1 MVKIC
6 NEKYPENS
14 EYECYFNKYDFELS
28 DFQKYAI
35 EAIVKGNH
43 VLVTAHTG
51 SGKTLPAEFALNYFV
66 ENKKR
71 LIYTSPIK
79 ALSNQKYSE
88 FCRKYPHISFGLMT
102 GDIKIN
108 PDADVLIMT
117 TEILMNSLF
126 LQTLDNDLSNNALD
140 FNINI
145 QDELACVVFD
155 EVHYINDADR
165 GQTWEKTILML
176 PHHVQM
182 IMLSATIDSPEKF
195 AEWAQRGDTTKDI
208 YLASTSKRV
217 VPLTHY
223 GYLTVNEGDVKLIKD
238 KTVQKDVKSN
248 THKLIKLQSDKG
260 EFNEEGYN
268 TLTRLTKL
276 FKERSIYSKKKYVL
290 NNLARFLKMNDM
302 LPAIA
307 FIFSRK
313 LVESCAA
320 DITVSLLED
329 DSKVPYI
336 VRKECDQII
345 RKLPNY
351 KEYLELPEYDQLV
364 SLLEKGV
371 GIHHSGMIPILREIV
386 EIMISK
392 KYIKLLF
399 ATESFAIGLDCPI
412 KTAVFTNIIKFDGH
426 NERILMPHEYT
437 QMAGRA
443 GRRGIDTIGH
453 VVHCNNLFRL
463 PYKND
468 YMNMLNGKPQTLVS
482 KFRISFQLIL
492 SLLKNNQVEM
502 GNFTKFV
509 ENSMIC
515 NEINKELLQCKKTLE
530 NNLKIKQKYDEQ
542 LLSLKTLPVI
552 CRRYIAINKELPNLK
567 NKKRKTLE
575 REKANIEN
583 ENPNCKND
591 VKIFTEMENI
601 ELQVEDN
608 KDTVLYLEN
617 YIFETISRVCST
629 LENQGFI
636 TLNENEP
643 YQLKEKGKIAC
654 DIAEIHPLIFT
665 DLIIDSNWFENL
677 NVEEI
682 ISIFAVF
689 TDVNIPKDDRITIPT
704 SFNNNILFWVEFLE
718 KQFHHFEDIEFHNGI
733 STGTDYS
740 DALTFDMPDLVNGW
754 CYCNTEYECKYYLQK
769 NVADKQISAGD
780 FTKALLKI
788 STISRELA
796 VVAEKM
802 NKLDSLHKLTQ
813 VDSKLLKYITTAQSL
828 YI

>member
-6 NEKYPENS
+6 SEKYPENTK
-14 EYECYFNKYDFELS
+14 YETYFKSYEFELS

-35 EAIVKGNH
+35 EAIVEGHH

-66 ENKKR
+66 EKKKR

-126 LQTLDNDLSNNALD
+126 LQTMDQLTNNGLD

-145 QDELACVVFD
+145 QDELAGVVFD
-155 EVHYINDADR
+155 EVHYINDVER

-176 PHHVQM
+176 PKHVQM
-182 IMLSATIDSPEKF
+182 IMLSATIDSPESF
-195 AEWAQRGDTTKDI
+195 AEWAQRGDTSKEV
-208 YLASTSKRV
+208 YLASTDKRV

-223 GYLTVNEGDVKLIKD
+223 GYLTINEGAIKLIKD
-238 KTVQKDVKSN
+238 KSIQQDIKKN
-248 THKLIKLQSDKG
+248 THKLIKIQSDKG
-260 EFNEEGYN
+260 VFDEDGYT
-268 TLTRLTKL
+268 TLYRMNKL
-276 FKERSIYSKKKYVL
+276 FKERSIFPKKKHVL
-290 NNLARFLKMNDM
+290 NNLALFLKNNEM
-302 LPAIA
+302 LPAIG

-313 LVESCAA
+313 MVEICAM

-329 DSKVPYI
+329 DSKIPYT

-412 KTAVFTNIIKFDGH
+412 KTAIFTSIHKYDGR
-426 NERILMPHEYT
+426 NERILMAHEYT

-443 GRRGIDTIGH
+443 GRRGIDKIGN
-453 VVHCNNLFRL
+453 VVHCNNLFSL
-463 PYKND
+463 PSKTEYAKL
-468 YMNMLNGKPQTLVS
+468 MNGKPQSLVS
-482 KFRISFQLIL
+482 KFRISYSLIL
-492 SLLKNNQVEM
+492 SLLKSEQTLLDDYM
-502 GNFTKFV
+502 KFV
-509 ENSMIC
+509 ENSMMSSKIGL
-515 NEINKELLQCKKTLE
+515 ELEQSRKSL
-530 NNLKIKQKYDEQ
+530 DEAFASKARMEEQ
-542 LLSLKTLPVI
+542 MKMLKTPDEILEQYMTI
-552 CRRYIAINKELPNLK
+552 SSTINGLK
-567 NKKRKTLE
+567 NKKRKEAERQLENMRNEYRTLV
-575 REKANIEN
+575 
-583 ENPNCKND
+583 ND
-591 VKIFTEMENI
+591 VGYKESFTK
-601 ELQVEDN
+601 LLSDVE
-608 KDTVLYLEN
+608 KQEEETQYFEN
-617 YIFETISRVCST
+617 YIQMAIKNVCDV
-629 LENQGFI
+629 LKNEDFICVDEN
-636 TLNENEP
+636 TYALTEN
-643 YQLKEKGKIAC
+643 GKIAS
-654 DIAEIHPLIFT
+654 DIAEIHPLIAVT
-665 DLIIDSNWFENL
+665 MMKNSNWFDTMST
-677 NVEEI
+677 EEI
-682 ISIFAVF
+682 IGVLAVF
-689 TDVNIPKDDRITIPT
+689 TNVNVPKDDRISIPT
-704 SFNNNILFWVEFLE
+704 SYNNNILKCLEFIQKE
-718 KQFHHFEDIEFHNGI
+718 YDRFEDIEEVSNI
-733 STGTDYS
+733 YS
-740 DALTFDMPDLVNGW
+740 GFQYFEALMYDMPDLVNGW
-754 CYCNTEYECKYYLQK
+754 CYCNNEQQCKYYLQN
-769 NVADKQISAGD
+769 NVAEKQISAGD

-788 STISRELA
+788 STIAKELA

-802 NKLDSLHKLTQ
+802 TQMECLQKLTN
-813 VDSKLLKYITTAQSL
+813 VDSKILKYITTAQSL

>member
-6 NEKYPENS
+6 SEKYPENTK
-14 EYECYFNKYDFELS
+14 YETYFKSYEFELS

-35 EAIVKGNH
+35 EAIVEGHH

-66 ENKKR
+66 EKKKR

-126 LQTLDNDLSNNALD
+126 LQTMDQLTNNGLD

-145 QDELACVVFD
+145 QDELAGVVFD
-155 EVHYINDADR
+155 EVHYINDVER

-176 PHHVQM
+176 PKHVQM
-182 IMLSATIDSPEKF
+182 IMLSATIDSPESF
-195 AEWAQRGDTTKDI
+195 AEWAQRGDTSKEV
-208 YLASTSKRV
+208 YLASTDKRV

-223 GYLTVNEGDVKLIKD
+223 GYLTINEGAIKLIKD
-238 KTVQKDVKSN
+238 KSIQQDIKKN
-248 THKLIKLQSDKG
+248 THKLIKIQSDKG
-260 EFNEEGYN
+260 VFDEDGYT
-268 TLTRLTKL
+268 TLYRMNKL
-276 FKERSIYSKKKYVL
+276 FKERSIFPKKKHVL
-290 NNLARFLKMNDM
+290 NNLALFLKNNEM
-302 LPAIA
+302 LPAIG

-313 LVESCAA
+313 MVEICAM

-329 DSKVPYI
+329 DSKIPYT

-412 KTAVFTNIIKFDGH
+412 KTAIFTSIHKYDGR
-426 NERILMPHEYT
+426 NERILMAHEYT

-443 GRRGIDTIGH
+443 GRRGIDKIGN
-453 VVHCNNLFRL
+453 VVHCNNLFSL
-463 PYKND
+463 PSKTEYAKL
-468 YMNMLNGKPQTLVS
+468 MNGKPQSLVS
-482 KFRISFQLIL
+482 KFRISYSLIL
-492 SLLKNNQVEM
+492 SLLKSEQTLLDDYM
-502 GNFTKFV
+502 KFV
-509 ENSMIC
+509 ENSMMSSKIG
-515 NEINKELLQCKKTLE
+515 IELEQSRKSL
-530 NNLKIKQKYDEQ
+530 DEAFASKARMEEQ
-542 LLSLKTLPVI
+542 MKMLKTPDEILEQYMTI
-552 CRRYIAINKELPNLK
+552 SSTINGLK
-567 NKKRKTLE
+567 NKKRKEAERQLENMRNEYRTLVTDVGYKE
-575 REKANIEN
+575 SFAKLLSHVEKQE
-583 ENPNCKND
+583 EETQY
-591 VKIFTEMENI
+591 F
-601 ELQVEDN
+601 
-608 KDTVLYLEN
+608 EN
-617 YIFETISRVCST
+617 YIQMAIKNVCDV
-629 LENQGFI
+629 LKNEDFICVDEN
-636 TLNENEP
+636 TYALTEN
-643 YQLKEKGKIAC
+643 GKIAS
-654 DIAEIHPLIFT
+654 DIAEIHPLIAVT
-665 DLIIDSNWFENL
+665 MMKNSNWFDTMST
-677 NVEEI
+677 EEI
-682 ISIFAVF
+682 IGVLAVF
-689 TDVNIPKDDRITIPT
+689 TNVNVPKDDRISIPT
-704 SFNNNILFWVEFLE
+704 SYNNNILKCLEFIQKE
-718 KQFHHFEDIEFHNGI
+718 YDRFEDIEEVSNI
-733 STGTDYS
+733 YS
-740 DALTFDMPDLVNGW
+740 GFQYFEALMYDMPDLVNGW
-754 CYCNTEYECKYYLQK
+754 CYCNNEQQCKYYLQN
-769 NVADKQISAGD
+769 NVAEKQISAGD

-788 STISRELA
+788 STIAKELA

-802 NKLDSLHKLTQ
+802 TQMECLQKLTN
-813 VDSKLLKYITTAQSL
+813 VDSKILKYITTAQSL

>member
-6 NEKYPENS
+6 SEKYPENTK
-14 EYECYFNKYDFELS
+14 YETYFKSYEFELS

-35 EAIVKGNH
+35 EAIVEGHH

-66 ENKKR
+66 EKKKR

-126 LQTLDNDLSNNALD
+126 LQTMDQLTNNGLD

-145 QDELACVVFD
+145 QDELAGVVFD
-155 EVHYINDADR
+155 EVHYINDVER

-176 PHHVQM
+176 PKHVQM
-182 IMLSATIDSPEKF
+182 IMLSATIDSPESF
-195 AEWAQRGDTTKDI
+195 AEWAQRGDTSKEV
-208 YLASTSKRV
+208 YLASTDKRV

-223 GYLTVNEGDVKLIKD
+223 GYLTINEGAIKLIKD
-238 KTVQKDVKSN
+238 KSIQQDIKKN
-248 THKLIKLQSDKG
+248 THKLIKIQSDKG
-260 EFNEEGYN
+260 VFDEDGYT
-268 TLTRLTKL
+268 TLYRMNKL
-276 FKERSIYSKKKYVL
+276 FKERSIFPKKKHVL
-290 NNLARFLKMNDM
+290 NNLALFLKNNEM
-302 LPAIA
+302 LPAIG

-313 LVESCAA
+313 MVEICAM

-329 DSKVPYI
+329 DSKIPYT

-412 KTAVFTNIIKFDGH
+412 KTAIFTSIHKYDGR
-426 NERILMPHEYT
+426 NERILMAHEYT

-443 GRRGIDTIGH
+443 GRRGIDKIGN
-453 VVHCNNLFRL
+453 VVHCNNLFSL
-463 PYKND
+463 PSKTEYAKL
-468 YMNMLNGKPQTLVS
+468 MNGKPQSLVS
-482 KFRISFQLIL
+482 KFRISYSLIL
-492 SLLKNNQVEM
+492 SLLKSEQTLLDDYM
-502 GNFTKFV
+502 KFV
-509 ENSMIC
+509 ENSMMSSKIGL
-515 NEINKELLQCKKTLE
+515 ELEQSRKSL
-530 NNLKIKQKYDEQ
+530 DEAFASKARMEEQ
-542 LLSLKTLPVI
+542 MKMLKTPDEILEQYMTI
-552 CRRYIAINKELPNLK
+552 SSTINGLK
-567 NKKRKTLE
+567 NKKRKEAERQLENMRNEYRTLVTDVGYKE
-575 REKANIEN
+575 SFAKLLSHVEKQE
-583 ENPNCKND
+583 EETQY
-591 VKIFTEMENI
+591 F
-601 ELQVEDN
+601 
-608 KDTVLYLEN
+608 EN
-617 YIFETISRVCST
+617 YIQMAIKNVCDV
-629 LENQGFI
+629 LKNEDFICVDEN
-636 TLNENEP
+636 TYALTEN
-643 YQLKEKGKIAC
+643 GKIAS
-654 DIAEIHPLIFT
+654 DIAEIHPLIAVT
-665 DLIIDSNWFENL
+665 MMKNSNWFDTMST
-677 NVEEI
+677 EEI
-682 ISIFAVF
+682 IGVLAVF
-689 TDVNIPKDDRITIPT
+689 TNVNVPKDDRISIPT
-704 SFNNNILFWVEFLE
+704 SYNNNILKCLEFIQKE
-718 KQFHHFEDIEFHNGI
+718 YDRFEDIEEVSNI
-733 STGTDYS
+733 YS
-740 DALTFDMPDLVNGW
+740 GFQYFEALMYDMPDLVNGW
-754 CYCNTEYECKYYLQK
+754 CYCNNEQQCKYYLQN
-769 NVADKQISAGD
+769 NVAEKQISAGD

-788 STISRELA
+788 STIAKELA

-802 NKLDSLHKLTQ
+802 TQMECLQKLTN
-813 VDSKLLKYITTAQSL
+813 VDSKILKYITTAQSL

>member
-6 NEKYPENS
+6 SEKYPENTK
-14 EYECYFNKYDFELS
+14 YETYFKSYEFELS

-35 EAIVKGNH
+35 EAIVEGHH

-66 ENKKR
+66 EKKKR

-126 LQTLDNDLSNNALD
+126 LQTMDQLTNNGLD

-145 QDELACVVFD
+145 QDELAGVVFD
-155 EVHYINDADR
+155 EVHYINDVER

-176 PHHVQM
+176 PKHVQM
-182 IMLSATIDSPEKF
+182 IMLSATIDSPESF
-195 AEWAQRGDTTKDI
+195 AQWAQRGDTSKEV
-208 YLASTSKRV
+208 YLASTDKRV

-223 GYLTVNEGDVKLIKD
+223 GYLTINEGAIKLIKD
-238 KTVQKDVKSN
+238 KSIQQDIKKN
-248 THKLIKLQSDKG
+248 THKLIKIQSDKG
-260 EFNEEGYN
+260 VFDEDGYT
-268 TLTRLTKL
+268 TLYRMNKL
-276 FKERSIYSKKKYVL
+276 FKERSIFPKKKHVL
-290 NNLARFLKMNDM
+290 NNLALFLKNNEM
-302 LPAIA
+302 LPAIG

-313 LVESCAA
+313 MVEICAM

-329 DSKVPYI
+329 DSKIPYT

-412 KTAVFTNIIKFDGH
+412 KTAIFTSIHKYDGR
-426 NERILMPHEYT
+426 NERILMAHEYT

-443 GRRGIDTIGH
+443 GRRGIDKIGN
-453 VVHCNNLFRL
+453 VVHCNNLFSL
-463 PYKND
+463 PSKTEYAKL
-468 YMNMLNGKPQTLVS
+468 MNGKPQSLVS
-482 KFRISFQLIL
+482 KFRISYSLIL
-492 SLLKNNQVEM
+492 SLLKSEQTLLDDYM
-502 GNFTKFV
+502 KFV
-509 ENSMIC
+509 ENSMMSSKIGL
-515 NEINKELLQCKKTLE
+515 ELEQSRKSL
-530 NNLKIKQKYDEQ
+530 DEAFASKARMEEQ
-542 LLSLKTLPVI
+542 MKMLKTPDEILEQYMTI
-552 CRRYIAINKELPNLK
+552 SSTINGLK
-567 NKKRKTLE
+567 NKKRKEAERQLENMRNEYRTLV
-575 REKANIEN
+575 
-583 ENPNCKND
+583 ND
-591 VKIFTEMENI
+591 VGYKESFTK
-601 ELQVEDN
+601 LLSDVE
-608 KDTVLYLEN
+608 KQEEETQYFEN
-617 YIFETISRVCST
+617 YIQMAIKNVCDV
-629 LENQGFI
+629 LKNEDFICVDEN
-636 TLNENEP
+636 TYALTEN
-643 YQLKEKGKIAC
+643 GKIAS
-654 DIAEIHPLIFT
+654 DIAEIHPLIAVT
-665 DLIIDSNWFENL
+665 MMKNSNWFDTMST
-677 NVEEI
+677 EEI
-682 ISIFAVF
+682 IGVLAVF
-689 TDVNIPKDDRITIPT
+689 TNVNVPKDDRISIPT
-704 SFNNNILFWVEFLE
+704 SYNNNILKCLEFIQKE
-718 KQFHHFEDIEFHNGI
+718 YDRFEDIEEVSNI
-733 STGTDYS
+733 YS
-740 DALTFDMPDLVNGW
+740 GFQYFEALMYDMPDLVNGW
-754 CYCNTEYECKYYLQK
+754 CYCNNEQQCKYYLQN
-769 NVADKQISAGD
+769 NVAEKQISAGD

-788 STISRELA
+788 STIAKELA

-802 NKLDSLHKLTQ
+802 TQMECLQKLTN
-813 VDSKLLKYITTAQSL
+813 VDSKILKYITTAQSL

>member
-6 NEKYPENS
+6 SEKYPENTK
-14 EYECYFNKYDFELS
+14 YETYFKSYEFELS

-35 EAIVKGNH
+35 EAIVEGHH

-66 ENKKR
+66 EKKKR

-126 LQTLDNDLSNNALD
+126 LQTMDQLTNNGLD

-145 QDELACVVFD
+145 QDELAGVVFD
-155 EVHYINDADR
+155 EVHYINDVER

-176 PHHVQM
+176 PKHVQM
-182 IMLSATIDSPEKF
+182 IMLSATIDSPESF
-195 AEWAQRGDTTKDI
+195 AQWAQRGDTSKEV
-208 YLASTSKRV
+208 YLASTDKRV

-223 GYLTVNEGDVKLIKD
+223 GYLTINEGAIKLIKD
-238 KTVQKDVKSN
+238 KSIQQDIKKN
-248 THKLIKLQSDKG
+248 THKLIKIQSDKG
-260 EFNEEGYN
+260 VFDEDGYT
-268 TLTRLTKL
+268 TLYRMNKL
-276 FKERSIYSKKKYVL
+276 FKERSIFPKKKHVL
-290 NNLARFLKMNDM
+290 NNLALFLKNNEM
-302 LPAIA
+302 LPAIG

-313 LVESCAA
+313 MVEICAM

-329 DSKVPYI
+329 DSKIPYT

-412 KTAVFTNIIKFDGH
+412 KTAIFTSIHKYDGR
-426 NERILMPHEYT
+426 NERILMAHEYT

-443 GRRGIDTIGH
+443 GRRGIDKIGN
-453 VVHCNNLFRL
+453 VVHCNNLFSL
-463 PYKND
+463 PSKTEYAKL
-468 YMNMLNGKPQTLVS
+468 MNGKPQSLVS
-482 KFRISFQLIL
+482 KFRISYSLIL
-492 SLLKNNQVEM
+492 SLLKSEQTLLDDYM
-502 GNFTKFV
+502 KFV
-509 ENSMIC
+509 ENSMMSSKIG
-515 NEINKELLQCKKTLE
+515 IELEQSRKSLDEAFASKTRME
-530 NNLKIKQKYDEQ
+530 EQ
-542 LLSLKTLPVI
+542 MKMLKTPDEILEQ
-552 CRRYIAINKELPNLK
+552 YMTINSTINGLK
-567 NKKRKTLE
+567 NKKRKEAERQLENMRNEYRTLVTDVAYKE
-575 REKANIEN
+575 SFAKLLSDVEKQE
-583 ENPNCKND
+583 EETQY
-591 VKIFTEMENI
+591 F
-601 ELQVEDN
+601 
-608 KDTVLYLEN
+608 EN
-617 YIFETISRVCST
+617 YIQMAIKNVCDV
-629 LENQGFI
+629 LKNEDFICVDEN
-636 TLNENEP
+636 TYALTEN
-643 YQLKEKGKIAC
+643 GKIAS
-654 DIAEIHPLIFT
+654 DIAEIHPLIAVT
-665 DLIIDSNWFENL
+665 MMKNSNWFDTMST
-677 NVEEI
+677 EEI
-682 ISIFAVF
+682 IGVLAVF
-689 TDVNIPKDDRITIPT
+689 TNVNVPKDDRISIPT
-704 SFNNNILFWVEFLE
+704 SYNNNILKCLEFIQKE
-718 KQFHHFEDIEFHNGI
+718 YDRFEDIEEVSNI
-733 STGTDYS
+733 YS
-740 DALTFDMPDLVNGW
+740 GFQYFEALMYDMPDLVNGW
-754 CYCNTEYECKYYLQK
+754 CYCNNEQQCKYYLQN
-769 NVADKQISAGD
+769 NVAEKQISAGD

-788 STISRELA
+788 STIVKELA

-802 NKLDSLHKLTQ
+802 TQIDCLQKLTN
-813 VDSKLLKYITTAQSL
+813 VDSKILKYITTAQSL

>member
-6 NEKYPENS
+6 SEKYPENTK
-14 EYECYFNKYDFELS
+14 YETYFKSYEFELS

-35 EAIVKGNH
+35 EAIVEGHH

-66 ENKKR
+66 EKKKR

-126 LQTLDNDLSNNALD
+126 LQTMDQLTNNGLD

-145 QDELACVVFD
+145 QDELAGVVFD
-155 EVHYINDADR
+155 EVHYINDVER

-176 PHHVQM
+176 PKHVQM
-182 IMLSATIDSPEKF
+182 IMLSATIDSPESF
-195 AEWAQRGDTTKDI
+195 AQWAQRGDTSKEV
-208 YLASTSKRV
+208 YLASTDKRV

-223 GYLTVNEGDVKLIKD
+223 GYLTINEGAIKLIKD
-238 KTVQKDVKSN
+238 KSIQQDIKKN
-248 THKLIKLQSDKG
+248 THKLIKIQSDKG
-260 EFNEEGYN
+260 VFDEDGYT
-268 TLTRLTKL
+268 TLYRMNKL
-276 FKERSIYSKKKYVL
+276 FKERSIFPKKKHVL
-290 NNLARFLKMNDM
+290 NNLALFLKNNEM
-302 LPAIA
+302 LPAIG

-313 LVESCAA
+313 MVEICAM

-329 DSKVPYI
+329 DSKIPYT

-412 KTAVFTNIIKFDGH
+412 KTAIFTSIHKYDGR
-426 NERILMPHEYT
+426 NERILMAHEYT

-443 GRRGIDTIGH
+443 GRRGIDKIGN
-453 VVHCNNLFRL
+453 VVHCNNLFSL
-463 PYKND
+463 PSKTEYAKL
-468 YMNMLNGKPQTLVS
+468 MNGKPQSLVS
-482 KFRISFQLIL
+482 KFRISYSLIL
-492 SLLKNNQVEM
+492 SLLKSEQTLLDDYM
-502 GNFTKFV
+502 KFV
-509 ENSMIC
+509 ENSMMSSKIGL
-515 NEINKELLQCKKTLE
+515 ELEQSRKSL
-530 NNLKIKQKYDEQ
+530 DEAFASKARMEEQ
-542 LLSLKTLPVI
+542 MKMLKTPDEILEQYMTI
-552 CRRYIAINKELPNLK
+552 STTINGLK
-567 NKKRKTLE
+567 NKKRKEAERQLENMRNEYRTLVTDVGYKE
-575 REKANIEN
+575 SFAKLLSHVEKQE
-583 ENPNCKND
+583 EETQY
-591 VKIFTEMENI
+591 F
-601 ELQVEDN
+601 
-608 KDTVLYLEN
+608 EN
-617 YIFETISRVCST
+617 YIQMAIKNVCNV
-629 LENQGFI
+629 LKNEDFICVDEN
-636 TLNENEP
+636 TYALTEN
-643 YQLKEKGKIAC
+643 GKIAS
-654 DIAEIHPLIFT
+654 DIAEIHPLIAVT
-665 DLIIDSNWFENL
+665 MMKNSNWFDTMST
-677 NVEEI
+677 EEI
-682 ISIFAVF
+682 IGVLAVF
-689 TDVNIPKDDRITIPT
+689 TNVNVPKDDRISIPT
-704 SFNNNILFWVEFLE
+704 SYNNNILKCLEFIQKE
-718 KQFHHFEDIEFHNGI
+718 YDRFEDIEEVSNI
-733 STGTDYS
+733 YS
-740 DALTFDMPDLVNGW
+740 GFQYFEALMYDMPDLVNGW
-754 CYCNTEYECKYYLQK
+754 CYCNNEQQCKYYLQN
-769 NVADKQISAGD
+769 NVAEKQISAGD

-788 STISRELA
+788 STIAKELA

-802 NKLDSLHKLTQ
+802 TQMECLQKLTN
-813 VDSKLLKYITTAQSL
+813 VDSKILKYITTAQSL

>member
-6 NEKYPENS
+6 SEKYPENTK
-14 EYECYFNKYDFELS
+14 YETYFKSYEFELS

-35 EAIVKGNH
+35 EAIVEGHH

-66 ENKKR
+66 EKKKR

-126 LQTLDNDLSNNALD
+126 LQTMDQLTNNGLD

-145 QDELACVVFD
+145 QDELAGVVFD
-155 EVHYINDADR
+155 EVHYINDVER

-176 PHHVQM
+176 PKHVQM
-182 IMLSATIDSPEKF
+182 IMLSATIDSPESF
-195 AEWAQRGDTTKDI
+195 AQWAQRGDTSKEV
-208 YLASTSKRV
+208 YLASTDKRV

-223 GYLTVNEGDVKLIKD
+223 GYLTINEGAIKLIKD
-238 KTVQKDVKSN
+238 KSIQQDIKKN
-248 THKLIKLQSDKG
+248 THKLIKIQSDKG
-260 EFNEEGYN
+260 VFDEDGYT
-268 TLTRLTKL
+268 TLYRMNKL
-276 FKERSIYSKKKYVL
+276 FKERSIFPKKKHVL
-290 NNLARFLKMNDM
+290 NNLALFLKNNEM
-302 LPAIA
+302 LPAIG

-313 LVESCAA
+313 MVEICAM

-329 DSKVPYI
+329 DSKIPYT

-412 KTAVFTNIIKFDGH
+412 KTAIFTSIHKYDGR
-426 NERILMPHEYT
+426 NERILMAHEYT

-443 GRRGIDTIGH
+443 GRRGIDKIGN
-453 VVHCNNLFRL
+453 VVHCNNLFSL
-463 PYKND
+463 PSKTEYAKL
-468 YMNMLNGKPQTLVS
+468 MNGKPQSLVS
-482 KFRISFQLIL
+482 KFRISYSLIL
-492 SLLKNNQVEM
+492 SLLKSEQTLLDDYM
-502 GNFTKFV
+502 KFV
-509 ENSMIC
+509 ENSMMSSKIG
-515 NEINKELLQCKKTLE
+515 IELEQSRKSLDEAFASKTRME
-530 NNLKIKQKYDEQ
+530 EQ
-542 LLSLKTLPVI
+542 MKMLKTPDEILEQ
-552 CRRYIAINKELPNLK
+552 YMTINSTINGLK
-567 NKKRKTLE
+567 NKKRKEAERQLENMRNEYRTLVTDVAYKE
-575 REKANIEN
+575 SFAKLLSDVEKQE
-583 ENPNCKND
+583 EETQY
-591 VKIFTEMENI
+591 F
-601 ELQVEDN
+601 
-608 KDTVLYLEN
+608 EN
-617 YIFETISRVCST
+617 YIQMAIKNVCDV
-629 LENQGFI
+629 LKNEDFICVDEN
-636 TLNENEP
+636 TYALTEN
-643 YQLKEKGKIAC
+643 GKIAS
-654 DIAEIHPLIFT
+654 DIAEIHPLIAVT
-665 DLIIDSNWFENL
+665 MMKNSNWFDTMST
-677 NVEEI
+677 EEI
-682 ISIFAVF
+682 IGVLAVF
-689 TDVNIPKDDRITIPT
+689 TNVNVPKDDRISIPT
-704 SFNNNILFWVEFLE
+704 SYNNNILKCLEFIQKE
-718 KQFHHFEDIEFHNGI
+718 YDRFEDIEEVSNI
-733 STGTDYS
+733 YS
-740 DALTFDMPDLVNGW
+740 GFQYFEALMYDMPDLVNGW
-754 CYCNTEYECKYYLQK
+754 CYCNNEQQCKYYLQN
-769 NVADKQISAGD
+769 NVAEKQISAGD

-788 STISRELA
+788 STIAKELA

-802 NKLDSLHKLTQ
+802 TQMDCLHKLTN
-813 VDSKLLKYITTAQSL
+813 VDSKILKYITTAQSL

>member
-6 NEKYPENS
+6 SEKYPENTK
-14 EYECYFNKYDFELS
+14 YETYFKSYEFELS

-35 EAIVKGNH
+35 EAIVEGHH

-66 ENKKR
+66 EKKKR

-126 LQTLDNDLSNNALD
+126 LQTMDQLTNNGLD

-145 QDELACVVFD
+145 QDELASVVFD
-155 EVHYINDADR
+155 EVHYINDVER

-176 PHHVQM
+176 PKHVQM
-182 IMLSATIDSPEKF
+182 IMLSATIDSPESF
-195 AEWAQRGDTTKDI
+195 AQWAQRGDTSKEV
-208 YLASTSKRV
+208 YLASTDKRV

-223 GYLTVNEGDVKLIKD
+223 GYLTINEGAIKLIKD
-238 KTVQKDVKSN
+238 KSIQQDIKKN
-248 THKLIKLQSDKG
+248 THKLIKIQSDKG
-260 EFNEEGYN
+260 VFDEDGYT
-268 TLTRLTKL
+268 TLYRMNKL
-276 FKERSIYSKKKYVL
+276 FKERSIFPKKKHVL
-290 NNLARFLKMNDM
+290 NNLALFLKNNEM
-302 LPAIA
+302 LPAIG

-313 LVESCAA
+313 MVEICAM

-329 DSKVPYI
+329 DSKIPYT

-412 KTAVFTNIIKFDGH
+412 KTAIFTSIHKYDGR
-426 NERILMPHEYT
+426 NERILMAHEYT

-443 GRRGIDTIGH
+443 GRRGIDKIGN
-453 VVHCNNLFRL
+453 VVHCNNLFSL
-463 PYKND
+463 PSKTEYAKL
-468 YMNMLNGKPQTLVS
+468 MNGKPQSLVS
-482 KFRISFQLIL
+482 KFRISYSLIL
-492 SLLKNNQVEM
+492 SLLKSEQTLLDDYM
-502 GNFTKFV
+502 KFV
-509 ENSMIC
+509 ENSMMSSKIG
-515 NEINKELLQCKKTLE
+515 IELEQSRKSL
-530 NNLKIKQKYDEQ
+530 DEAFASKARMEEQ
-542 LLSLKTLPVI
+542 MKMLKTPDEI
-552 CRRYIAINKELPNLK
+552 MEQYMTISSTINGLK
-567 NKKRKTLE
+567 NKKRKEAERQLENMRNEYRTLVTDVAYKE
-575 REKANIEN
+575 SFAKLLSDLEKQE
-583 ENPNCKND
+583 EETQY
-591 VKIFTEMENI
+591 F
-601 ELQVEDN
+601 
-608 KDTVLYLEN
+608 EN
-617 YIFETISRVCST
+617 YIQMAIKNVCDVLKNEDFICVDENTYT
-629 LENQGFI
+629 LTEN
-636 TLNENEP
+636 
-643 YQLKEKGKIAC
+643 GKIAS
-654 DIAEIHPLIFT
+654 DIAEIHPLIAVT
-665 DLIIDSNWFENL
+665 MMKNSNWFDTMST
-677 NVEEI
+677 EEI
-682 ISIFAVF
+682 IGVLAVF
-689 TDVNIPKDDRITIPT
+689 TNVNVPKDDRISIPT
-704 SFNNNILFWVEFLE
+704 SYNNNILKCLEFIQKE
-718 KQFHHFEDIEFHNGI
+718 YDRFEDIEEVSNI
-733 STGTDYS
+733 YS
-740 DALTFDMPDLVNGW
+740 GFQYFEALMYDMPDLVNGW
-754 CYCNTEYECKYYLQK
+754 CYCNNEQQCKYYLQN
-769 NVADKQISAGD
+769 NVAEKQISAGD

-788 STISRELA
+788 STIAKELA

-802 NKLDSLHKLTQ
+802 TQIDCLQKLTN
-813 VDSKLLKYITTAQSL
+813 VDSKILKYITTAQSL

>member
-6 NEKYPENS
+6 SEKYPENTK
-14 EYECYFNKYDFELS
+14 YETYFKSYEFELS

-35 EAIVKGNH
+35 EAIVEGHH

-66 ENKKR
+66 EKKKR

-126 LQTLDNDLSNNALD
+126 LQTMDQLTNNGLD

-145 QDELACVVFD
+145 QDELAGVVFD
-155 EVHYINDADR
+155 EVHYINDVER

-176 PHHVQM
+176 PKHVQM
-182 IMLSATIDSPEKF
+182 IMLSATIDSPESF
-195 AEWAQRGDTTKDI
+195 AQWAQRGDTSKEV
-208 YLASTSKRV
+208 YLASTDKRV

-223 GYLTVNEGDVKLIKD
+223 GYLTINEGAIKLIKD
-238 KTVQKDVKSN
+238 KSIQQDIKKN
-248 THKLIKLQSDKG
+248 THKLIKIQSDKG
-260 EFNEEGYN
+260 VFDEDGYTILYRMN
-268 TLTRLTKL
+268 KL
-276 FKERSIYSKKKYVL
+276 FKERSIFPKKKHVL
-290 NNLARFLKMNDM
+290 NNLALFLKNNEM
-302 LPAIA
+302 LPAIG

-313 LVESCAA
+313 MVEICAM

-329 DSKVPYI
+329 DSKIPYT

-412 KTAVFTNIIKFDGH
+412 KTAIFTSIHKYDGR
-426 NERILMPHEYT
+426 NERILMAHEYT

-443 GRRGIDTIGH
+443 GRRGIDKIGN
-453 VVHCNNLFRL
+453 VVHCNNLFSL
-463 PYKND
+463 PSKTEYAKL
-468 YMNMLNGKPQTLVS
+468 MNGKPQSLVS
-482 KFRISFQLIL
+482 KFRISYSLIL
-492 SLLKNNQVEM
+492 SLLKSEQTLLDDYM
-502 GNFTKFV
+502 KFV
-509 ENSMIC
+509 ENSMMSSKIV
-515 NEINKELLQCKKTLE
+515 IELEQSRKSLDEAFASKTRME
-530 NNLKIKQKYDEQ
+530 EQ
-542 LLSLKTLPVI
+542 MKMLKTPDEILEQ
-552 CRRYIAINKELPNLK
+552 YITISSTINGLK
-567 NKKRKTLE
+567 NKKRKEAERQLENMRNEYRTLVTDVAYKE
-575 REKANIEN
+575 SFAKLLSHVEKQE
-583 ENPNCKND
+583 EETQY
-591 VKIFTEMENI
+591 F
-601 ELQVEDN
+601 
-608 KDTVLYLEN
+608 EN
-617 YIFETISRVCST
+617 YIQMAIKNVCDV
-629 LENQGFI
+629 LKNEDFICVDENMYAL
-636 TLNENEP
+636 TEN
-643 YQLKEKGKIAC
+643 GKIAS
-654 DIAEIHPLIFT
+654 DIAEIHPLIAVT
-665 DLIIDSNWFENL
+665 MMKNSNWFDTMST
-677 NVEEI
+677 EEI
-682 ISIFAVF
+682 IGVLAVF
-689 TDVNIPKDDRITIPT
+689 TNVNVPKDDRISIPT
-704 SFNNNILFWVEFLE
+704 SYNNNILKCLEFIQKE
-718 KQFHHFEDIEFHNGI
+718 YDRFEDIEEVSNI
-733 STGTDYS
+733 YS
-740 DALTFDMPDLVNGW
+740 GFQYFEALMYDMPDLVNGW
-754 CYCNTEYECKYYLQK
+754 CYCNNEQQCKYYLQN
-769 NVADKQISAGD
+769 NVAEKQISAGD

-788 STISRELA
+788 STIAKELA

-802 NKLDSLHKLTQ
+802 TQIDCLHKLTN
-813 VDSKLLKYITTAQSL
+813 VDSKILKYITTAQSL